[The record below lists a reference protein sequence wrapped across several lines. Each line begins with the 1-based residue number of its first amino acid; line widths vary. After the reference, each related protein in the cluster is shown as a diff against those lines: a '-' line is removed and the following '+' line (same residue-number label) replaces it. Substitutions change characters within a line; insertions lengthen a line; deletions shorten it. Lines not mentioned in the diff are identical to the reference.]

1 MQGRSALEMMEKM
14 KAGIEHQAKQTA
26 EDIKKKAQEDASRLL
41 QKKVYN
47 EKAKIKTDNKQTK
60 KQILSQKSVQVSVA
74 KGKQQMKILKI
85 RNEAIDKALQKA
97 EGKLRDVAASN
108 QYKDILYKL
117 CLEGLLALREKYVE
131 IAVRKCDADEI
142 NNNIPKLKDDYH
154 QKTDLDVDIKLS
166 DYVVPDDCIGGCVL
180 IAQEGKIQIS
190 NTLMDRL
197 HLACKDLY
205 PEIRKIFLSAKA
217 N

>member
-26 EDIKKKAQEDASRLL
+26 EDIKKKADEEASRLL

-47 EKAKIKTDNKQTK
+47 EKAKIKEDNKQTK

-85 RNEAIDKALQKA
+85 RNEAIDKALKKA
-97 EGKLRDVAASN
+97 EERLQKTAASAE
-108 QYKDILYKL
+108 YKGILFNL
-117 CLEGLLALREKYVE
+117 CLEGLLALREKVVE

-142 NNNIPKLKDDYH
+142 KNNIQKLKDEYH
-154 QKTDLDVDIKLS
+154 QKTDLDVELTLS
-166 DYVVPDDCIGGCVL
+166 DYVVPDECIGGCVL
-180 IAQEGKIQIS
+180 ISQEGKIQIS

-205 PEIRKIFLSAKA
+205 PEIRKIFLSEKA